1 MRMSKLLIIGCLLW
15 HVSIALAQNTYQ
27 FTVNPTVKYQA
38 IDHFG
43 ASDCWTMY
51 RFGKYATEE
60 NIDKVADLFFSKE
73 FDENGFPK
81 GIGLS
86 MWRMNLGAG
95 SHDNAFQAYRDIRG
109 RMPCILKK
117 SGYYDMDLN
126 GSCGG
131 QFTFLKKAKERG
143 CEYTLGFCN
152 SPPYFMTRSGY
163 TTGNEDSSKPL
174 EAKYA
179 LSLNLTDEGIEDFTD
194 YMSEV
199 VKRTADT
206 HGVAFDYID
215 PVNEPE
221 WGAWMGENM
230 HATNSDIKKIA
241 ISLNRKLV
249 AKGLDTKIAIPE
261 SARLD
266 YLYSVPAASA
276 PLNALDYGKKIENFF
291 SPSGSAYV
299 GDLSNISHHI
309 AGHGYFTTD
318 PATQLLQYRSHIPEL
333 LDKFDVKYWMTEY
346 SLGDSFDEY
355 MDNQW
360 GVDLSINYGLFVARI
375 IHADLVVGNA
385 SAWHWWLGVTDVD
398 YKDGL
403 IYLRRNGDYRVAYQ
417 MIEDSNGIAPE
428 KAYKE
433 VYGGCEVVQTK
444 LLWCLGNY
452 SRFIRPG
459 ARRVS
464 VTSSVGTNN
473 IKGLMV
479 SAFEN
484 TDGEIV
490 VVAINYS
497 EEDQRVIFNVKQDN
511 EFYFRPYITSDRTE
525 DNLRPMSLV
534 KSTEPFIVPKR
545 SIVTLVQSGNSTGLE
560 KEVFACDEH
569 LRIETYAGGFKILN
583 EDVSRVEVWNTYGQ
597 LLKNGSVVG
606 CKVDIELPG
615 GMYLV
620 RCRNSAGR
628 VLIGKVVI

>member
-1 MRMSKLLIIGCLLW
+1 MDKLLIIGIWLFFST
-15 HVSIALAQNTYQ
+15 VSYAQNTYK
-27 FTVNPTVKYQA
+27 FTVNPAVKYQE

-60 NIDKVADLFFSKE
+60 NVDKVADLFFSKE
-73 FDENGFPK
+73 FDDNGFPK

-117 SGYYDMDLN
+117 SGYYDMALD

-131 QFTFLKKAKERG
+131 QFNFLKKAKERE

-163 TTGNEDSSKPL
+163 TTGNEDPNKPL
-174 EAKYA
+174 EAKYS
-179 LSLNLTDEGIEDFTD
+179 LSLNITDEGIENFTE

-199 VKRTADT
+199 IKRTEEV
-206 HGVAFDYID
+206 HGVTFDYID

-221 WGAWMGENM
+221 WGAWIGENM
-230 HATNSDIKKIA
+230 HATNGDIKKIVS
-241 ISLNRKLV
+241 SLNHKL
-249 AKGLDTKIAIPE
+249 ATKGLKTKIAIPE

-266 YLYSVPAASA
+266 YLYTVPNASA
-276 PLNALDYGKKIENFF
+276 PLNAQDYGKKIENFF
-291 SPSGSAYV
+291 SPSGNTYV
-299 GDLSNISHHI
+299 GNLSNISRHI

-318 PATQLLQYRSHIPEL
+318 PETQLLQYRSYIPEL
-333 LDKFDVKYWMTEY
+333 LNKFNVKYWMTEY

-355 MDNQW
+355 VNDQW
-360 GVDLSINYGLFVARI
+360 GVDLSIDYGLFVARI

-385 SAWHWWLGVTDVD
+385 SAWHWWLGVTDLD

-403 IYLRRNGDYRVAYQ
+403 IYLKRNGNYRVAYQ
-417 MIEDSNGIAPE
+417 MIDDPNGIAPE

-433 VYGGCEVVQTK
+433 VYGSCEVVQTK

-459 ARRVS
+459 ARRIS

-473 IKGLMV
+473 IRGLMI

-484 TDGEIV
+484 SDGKLV

-497 EEDQRVIFNVKQDN
+497 EGDQQIVFNVKLDD
-511 EFYFRPYITSDRTE
+511 EFYFQPYITSDKTD
-525 DNLRPMSLV
+525 DNLRPMPLIR
-534 KSTEPFIVPKR
+534 STERIIIPKR
-545 SIVTLVQSGNSTGLE
+545 SVVTFVQTGNTTGFDPVTSD
-560 KEVFACDEH
+560 KQ
-569 LRIETYAGGFKILN
+569 LRVETYTGGIKILN
-583 EDVSRVEVWNTYGQ
+583 EGVNEVEIWNMYGQ
-597 LLKNGSVVG
+597 FFKKHSILKDNT
-606 CKVDIELPG
+606 DIELPKG
-615 GMYLV
+615 IYLI
-620 RCRNSAGR
+620 RCRTNDKC
-628 VLIGKVVI
+628 VLVGKVVI